1 MRFQK
6 LFSVASALTVASA
19 ITFTGSV
26 SAFATDT
33 SQIDSV
39 SQSVIAGTP
48 SDVAA
53 QSAGTIHQISSS
65 TALWRLSQG
74 VSFDAKSLTVTQN
87 GITEKLP
94 TTATDKNGLPV
105 RVIYQ
110 KNQSGIEIRTVLMYQ
125 DRDVWKCIL
134 GTGGGAILG
143 GGSLGAAGVGVG
155 TVFPGIG
162 NVAGG
167 VGGAIIGVI
176 GGGMSGAAASCF

>member
-94 TTATDKNGLPV
+94 TTATDKNGVPV
-105 RVIYQ
+105 RI
-110 KNQSGIEIRTVLMYQ
+110 IYQ

-143 GGSLGAAGVGVG
+143 GGRLGAAGVGVG

>member
-1 MRFQK
+1 MKLQK
-6 LFSVASALTVASA
+6 FLSVASALTVASA

-26 SAFATDT
+26 SAFATDAIPVNHADRST
-33 SQIDSV
+33 ITT
-39 SQSVIAGTP
+39 TP
-48 SDVAA
+48 NNANA
-53 QSAGTIHQISSS
+53 RSAGTIQVVNES
-65 TALWRLSQG
+65 TALWKLSKG
-74 VSFDAKSLTVTQN
+74 VKFDDKTLTVTQN

-94 TTATDKNGLPV
+94 TTATDKNGVPV

>member
-6 LFSVASALTVASA
+6 LFSVAGALTVASA

-26 SAFATDT
+26 SAFATDAIPVNHADRST
-33 SQIDSV
+33 ITT
-39 SQSVIAGTP
+39 TP
-48 SDVAA
+48 NNANA
-53 QSAGTIHQISSS
+53 RSAGTIHQISSS

-94 TTATDKNGLPV
+94 TTATDKNGVPV
-105 RVIYQ
+105 RIIYQ

-176 GGGMSGAAASCF
+176 GGGMRGAAASCF

>member
-6 LFSVASALTVASA
+6 LFSVAGALTVASA

-105 RVIYQ
+105 YVNYKKTGHDIEVRVSPMFQ
-110 KNQSGIEIRTVLMYQ
+110 VRGFWR
-125 DRDVWKCIL
+125 CI
-134 GTGGGAILG
+134 
-143 GGSLGAAGVGVG
+143 AGVGG
-155 TVFPGIG
+155 
-162 NVAGG
+162 
-167 VGGAIIGVI
+167 GVI
-176 GGGMSGAAASCF
+176 GGGTGGGLAGAAVGTITLPVVGTVSAGVVGLIGGAVGGGLSGAAAFC

>member
-1 MRFQK
+1 
-6 LFSVASALTVASA
+6 
-19 ITFTGSV
+19 
-26 SAFATDT
+26 
-33 SQIDSV
+33 
-39 SQSVIAGTP
+39 
-48 SDVAA
+48 
-53 QSAGTIHQISSS
+53 
-65 TALWRLSQG
+65 
-74 VSFDAKSLTVTQN
+74 LTVTQN

-110 KNQSGIEIRTVLMYQ
+110 KNQSGIEIRTVLVYQ